1 MNKNQYAA
9 ILVLSTIAFTASKAL
24 ADSTVTG
31 VASNIETYTSSSDQ
45 ANNFAGSLSV
55 TTSTSTTPSVF
66 YWGGSRCS
74 IFSSPSSTQIQMLTT
89 AIIAKK
95 TILVY
100 FKTQNGNQC
109 LTGFRLPS

>member
-1 MNKNQYAA
+1 MNRNQLAA
-9 ILVLSTIAFTASKAL
+9 TLVLSTIAFTASKAL
-24 ADSTVTG
+24 ADSTLSG
-31 VASNIETYTSSSDQ
+31 VASNIETYTNSSDKIS
-45 ANNFAGSLSV
+45 NFAGSLSV

-95 TILVY
+95 NILVY
-100 FKTQNGNQC
+100 FKNQNGNQC
-109 LTGFRLPS
+109 LTGFRLPT